1 VSRHGR
7 VYRRLLRF
15 YPATFRRTY
24 ADEMARL
31 FEDQVRDARN
41 VGGSA
46 AVVWLWARTATDL
59 AATAVVARLRDAQ
72 RVRQPAGPMAPDHRP
87 VPVPPAR
94 ARVVVALTPIW
105 MLLALLVLRP
115 GFFDPIF
122 DNPPGIAGMP
132 AGALIMAVGLVWGL
146 IGARLMR
153 SRRSDA
159 GALLTLLAFAT
170 PATFAV
176 ILGPALIL
184 IVQNLG

>member
-1 VSRHGR
+1 
-7 VYRRLLRF
+7 
-15 YPATFRRTY
+15 
-24 ADEMARL
+24 
-31 FEDQVRDARN
+31 
-41 VGGSA
+41 
-46 AVVWLWARTATDL
+46 
-59 AATAVVARLRDAQ
+59 
-72 RVRQPAGPMAPDHRP
+72 MAPDHRP